1 VGGGRARFGR
11 IRPVSGCSRA
21 AGRRDAALSAVHA
34 PQGAPA
40 HHAQNQSYGPDRCP
54 LCLWGWFLSAENKRF
69 VVFTGSGLVL
79 LGFWFVIVRDEPESP
94 TSSVYISVF
103 TVSKSRF
110 D

>member
-21 AGRRDAALSAVHA
+21 AGRRDGRRDAARSAVHA
-34 PQGAPA
+34 PAAAPA
-40 HHAQNQSYGPDRCP
+40 QHAQNQSYGPDRCP

-69 VVFTGSGLVL
+69 VVFTGS
-79 LGFWFVIVRDEPESP
+79 
-94 TSSVYISVF
+94 SVYISVF